1 MKGTLVILFLSL
13 IVVAAVDD
21 DFGGRSVTVRDILER
36 GEGKRT
42 VGEVCKPTSQTK
54 FVNPPAKPSL

>member
-13 IVVAAVDD
+13 IVVGAVDD
-21 DFGGRSVTVRDILER
+21 FFGGRSVTVRDILEG
-36 GEGKRT
+36 GEGT
-42 VGEVCKPTSQTK
+42 VGEVCKPTSQTM